1 MIAGVTFSRAQ
12 IFYELGR
19 VTVFV
24 GAERQVPSAQ
34 IWKPFLN
41 RLGLEGVTPHS
52 ARHSYIS
59 TLQAAGIELATVAK
73 LAGHA
78 NPVATLGVY
87 KPRGAG
93 QRNRG

>member
-52 ARHSYIS
+52 ARHSYIL
-59 TLQAAGIELATVAK
+59 TLQAAGIEVATVAK
-73 LAGHA
+73 LAGRA
-78 NPVATLGVY
+78 NPGRDARSV
-87 KPRGAG
+87 
-93 QRNRG
+93 